1 MRRPLVLGAAVL
13 TIVLVLVAVTV
24 GERVAYSGE
33 VLPGVAVPGVD
44 IAGDS
49 EDAAR
54 EELRGLARRLEREPV
69 RARAGSTDLA
79 FDPKSIAFEVE
90 VDTTVEA
97 AQDSG
102 RGNVVAQVFGTVLR
116 RLRDDEVPLSLRW
129 SEAKLSRELDAW
141 SEQLSQGLQS
151 GGLRFEGATVT
162 EVAPVPGIGLKLEEA
177 ERRIV
182 RELRSTDR
190 AVVRLP
196 VGQARPPVDHAQVKR
211 AAAKARLLLSAPIE
225 LLVNEVP
232 VTIAPEQLGNSLT
245 ATPRGRRLVL
255 GVDAAKLREQIQPA
269 LSSFEREPVDA
280 EFTVSGGGVAIVP
293 SQSGLVVDLDSVAP
307 AILRGERRIPTAL
320 VERQPERTTQHLES
334 LNIVEQVSSFTTE
347 HPAGQ
352 ERVKNIHR
360 ACDLVS
366 GTIVEP
372 GETFSLNDALGPR
385 TPERGFVLAPA
396 FSTQEGF
403 FDAYGGGVSQFS
415 TTLFNATFFGGYKD
429 VAHTP
434 HTIYISRYPM
444 GREAT
449 LDYPAIDNRF
459 QNDSGSGV
467 LITCSYTSSSITVTY
482 FGNKEGK
489 TVRAEGPVVLE
500 EIPIEIEYVETP
512 FLPPG
517 QERPADGESG
527 YTGYRVENYRIITQ
541 PGQPDRREV
550 FRWKYDMRTR
560 KILRGAPA
568 APPPTILVPV
578 TPEEVPPAELP
589 PEGPPPPP
597 G

>member
-1 MRRPLVLGAAVL
+1 
-13 TIVLVLVAVTV
+13 
-24 GERVAYSGE
+24 
-33 VLPGVAVPGVD
+33 
-44 IAGDS
+44 
-49 EDAAR
+49 
-54 EELRGLARRLEREPV
+54 
-69 RARAGSTDLA
+69 
-79 FDPKSIAFEVE
+79 
-90 VDTTVEA
+90 
-97 AQDSG
+97 
-102 RGNVVAQVFGTVLR
+102 
-116 RLRDDEVPLSLRW
+116 
-129 SEAKLSRELDAW
+129 
-141 SEQLSQGLQS
+141 
-151 GGLRFEGATVT
+151 
-162 EVAPVPGIGLKLEEA
+162 
-177 ERRIV
+177 
-182 RELRSTDR
+182 
-190 AVVRLP
+190 VVRLP
-196 VGQARPPVDHAQVKR
+196 VGRARPPVDDAQVKR
-211 AAAKARLLLSAPIE
+211 AAARARLLLSAPVE
-225 LLVNEVP
+225 LLVNEAP

-255 GVDAAKLREQIQPA
+255 GIDTAKLREQLQPA

-280 EFTVSGGGVAIVP
+280 EFSVSGGGVAIVP
-293 SQSGLVVDLDSVAP
+293 SQSGLMVDLDGAAP
-307 AILRGERRIPTAL
+307 AILRGERRVPTTL
-320 VERQPERTTQHLES
+320 VEHQPERTTQHLEG

-372 GETFSLNDALGPR
+372 GQTFSLNEALGPR

-500 EIPIEIEYVETP
+500 EIPIELEYVETP
-512 FLPPG
+512 YLPPG
-517 QERPADGESG
+517 QERPADGENG
-527 YTGYRVENYRIITQ
+527 YTGYRVENYRVISQ

-550 FRWKYDMRTR
+550 FRWKYDMRPR

-578 TPEEVPPAELP
+578 PPEEVPPAEAP
-589 PEGPPPPP
+589 PVEGAPPPP